1 MINRIFLTFLL
12 SFILSIISFVP
23 SSIAQYKEWRSNVI
37 TDPSISARCK
47 HLARKRDK
55 KVKIKQKLMGLLNRN
70 KRLRKIT
77 PKKKY
82 YLKKKLITLNSEL
95 RHELDLI
102 RFKIESIEENIIR
115 KGCPALII

>member
-1 MINRIFLTFLL
+1 MIKDIIFTLTFLL
-12 SFILSIISFVP
+12 FLAHTSIISISF
-23 SSIAQYKEWRSNVI
+23 AQYKEWRSNVI

-47 HLARKRDK
+47 HLSRKRNK
-55 KVKIKQKLMGLLNRN
+55 KLKIKQKLMGLLNRN

-82 YLKKKLITLNSEL
+82 YLKNKLITLNSEL

-115 KGCPALII
+115 KGCPALVI